1 MPCNCGRTP
10 AVQIRELK
18 QKLAKENNEKN
29 NKKNIV
35 QSVEK
40 NISADIQKLSHTD
53 TVKISSINISN
64 DSLNINYGGT
74 PSTPKYSGL
83 LSTTAFNAAHGIDK
97 DTFKSVGYF
106 GLGFSSGTLGN
117 ASAVSKLQL
126 NQLDLNKF
134 THINVAFIAVN
145 EEGHLKYINSGP
157 RGGVNNNLPEWLTK
171 VPKGSTDQEY
181 IHNIFKELDNQRANS
196 NNKHVKIIPSIGGWN
211 IANDPIYGPY
221 LNKLAESSKNYTS
234 TTTTC
239 DSKSFDNCQYKAPI
253 IQTCDGCFF
262 KNFISDIQDLV
273 NAGFIDGVDIDWEY
287 PGRDPMVS
295 QCTYGSDSIP
305 KACPISGGTKIVC
318 DYTEDSSTCI
328 GFETKSIEAESDKAD
343 KCNFNWNEP
352 QSTPNPPESVYNKN
366 LVTNYKNFM
375 IKLKNELNKLSDS
388 NNLKDDPLEL
398 SIALAGAQ
406 WGFHWY
412 TETVVNLL
420 KTELDSNNNPIIDYA
435 NLMAYDYT
443 GYWQKGFLSG
453 LLANYSNMDSLSDC
467 SYKGKNLIKG
477 CISKECS
484 DCFNSGCLEKGKT
497 CASWDNIHYECL
509 DKNPKLTNYCTGDK
523 DSPVCPDNSDVTPA
537 KYTNGCNGTK
547 GIVFTN
553 DSNNL
558 TPESSDIGC
567 PLVYWNNLQ
576 TGGGANV
583 SEDKQTLFAKQWW
596 NDNGIFSNDSLIDPK
611 NGKKNTQGRFTLS
624 TETMINLL
632 TNSDIGYGI
641 DPKKLVV
648 GLPYYGRSFQSD
660 SDTNGLIKDGTQ
672 GLWSP
677 YTYGA
682 PYSYTDIHHKNL
694 STSNKNQYKIEMND
708 KGYKEQIYRATTNSD
723 IITPITSK
731 MVSEVVSYGSVDSI
745 NYIVNDIANTNNK
758 NLGGYM
764 CWHILSDYFEDVP
777 SS

>member
-10 AVQIRELK
+10 AVQIKELK
-18 QKLAKENNEKN
+18 QKLAKEKENNE
-29 NKKNIV
+29 KNIV

-53 TVKISSINISN
+53 TVQISSINISN

-83 LSTTAFNAAHGIDK
+83 LSTTAYNEAHGIDK

-171 VPKGSTDQEY
+171 VPKGNTDQEY
-181 IHNIFKELDNQRANS
+181 VHNIFNELNNQRKNS
-196 NNKHVKIIPSIGGWN
+196 NNTHVKIIPSIGGWN

-253 IQTCDGCFF
+253 TQTCDGCFF

-287 PGRDPMVS
+287 PGRDPMIS
-295 QCTYGSDSIP
+295 QCTYGSDNDI
-305 KACPISGGTKIVC
+305 KACPVSGGTKIVC
-318 DYTEDSSTCI
+318 DYTEDLSTCI
-328 GFETKSIEAESDKAD
+328 GFETKYIEAETYKA
-343 KCNFNWNEP
+343 KAGECHFNWNEP
-352 QSTPNPPESVYNKN
+352 QSKPVPPQTNYEEN

-375 IKLKNELNKLSDS
+375 IKLKKELNILSDS
-388 NNLKDDPLEL
+388 NNLNDDPLEL
-398 SIALAGAQ
+398 SIALSAAQ

-412 TETVVNLL
+412 AETVVNLL
-420 KTELDSNNNPIIDYA
+420 KKEFDSKNNPIIDYA
-435 NLMAYDYT
+435 NLMAYDYA

-467 SYKGKNLIKG
+467 SYKEEDFKG
-477 CISKECS
+477 CISKACS
-484 DCFNSGCLEKGKT
+484 DCYKKNVCDKGETCGSYNNIDFGCKWSPEYQCPG
-497 CASWDNIHYECL
+497 N
-509 DKNPKLTNYCTGDK
+509 K
-523 DSPVCPDNSDVTPA
+523 DSPVCPERPI
-537 KYTNGCNGTK
+537 YTTGCNGTK
-547 GIVFTN
+547 GVEFN
-553 DSNNL
+553 NASNNL
-558 TPESSDIGC
+558 TPISSDLGC
-567 PLVYWNNLQ
+567 PFVLYNNLQ
-576 TGGGANV
+576 WDIIHDKGGGANV
-583 SEDKQTLFAKQWW
+583 SEDKQKGFTQKWW
-596 NDNGIFSNDSLIDPK
+596 NDNNVYDTNVLVSIKGAPNSS
-611 NGKKNTQGRFTLS
+611 GSFTMS

-632 TNSDIGYGI
+632 TNSDFGYGV
-641 DPKKLVV
+641 DPNKLVV
-648 GLPYYGRSFQSD
+648 GLPYYGRSFQSN
-660 SDTNGLIKDGTQ
+660 SDANGLIKDETY

-694 STSNKNQYKIEMND
+694 STSNKNQYTIEMND

-745 NYIVNDIANTNNK
+745 KYIVNDIANTNNK
-758 NLGGYM
+758 KLGGYM